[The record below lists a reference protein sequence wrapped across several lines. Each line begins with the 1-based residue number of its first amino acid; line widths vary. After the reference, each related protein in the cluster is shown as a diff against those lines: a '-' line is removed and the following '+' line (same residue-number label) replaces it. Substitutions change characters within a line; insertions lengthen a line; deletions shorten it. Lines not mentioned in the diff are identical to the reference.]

1 MEKEEK
7 LSFSDKLGKWI
18 LKNRVVLISILAVI
32 FVAGVVGAIAF
43 SVAAKNTE
51 KKFAN
56 LYDLTTEYNAVVE
69 DLDFSD
75 EEKFAESQVILADVL
90 SIADA
95 NAKNSVGIRAYM
107 LAAEI
112 QFANKDYA
120 NAAASWENAANANLK
135 VYTAPLSFYNAAVCY
150 EELGN
155 YDAAIASL
163 KKAIESDD
171 FALKAKAIF
180 NLGRLEETIGNYAAA
195 ADAYNDIVENYS
207 SLEVFNF
214 AKSRLIYLKEQGLLN

>member
-18 LKNRVVLISILAVI
+18 LKNRVVLISILVTI
-32 FVAGVVGAIAF
+32 FVAAVVCVIAF
-43 SVAAKNTE
+43 SAVSKNTE
-51 KKFAN
+51 KKFAD
-56 LYDLTTEYNAVVE
+56 LYALTTEYNAVVVT
-69 DLDFSD
+69 DLSE
-75 EEKFAESQVILADVL
+75 EEKFAESQAILTDVL
-90 SIADA
+90 AIADA
-95 NAKNSVGIRAYM
+95 NAKNGVGIRAYM
-107 LAAEI
+107 FAAEI
-112 QFANKDYA
+112 QFANNDFA
-120 NAAASWENAANANLK
+120 NAADAWEKAAKANLK

-150 EELGN
+150 EELGK

-180 NLGRLEETIGNYAAA
+180 NIGRLEETIENYAAA
-195 ADAYNDIVENYS
+195 ADAYNDIIQNYS
-207 SLEVFNF
+207 SLEVYNF

>member
-18 LKNRVVLISILAVI
+18 LKNRVALISILVTI
-32 FVAGVVGAIAF
+32 FVVAVVCVIAF
-43 SVAAKNTE
+43 SIMSKNTE

-56 LYDLTTEYNAVVE
+56 LYALTTEYNAVVVNL
-69 DLDFSD
+69 DLSD
-75 EEKFAESQVILADVL
+75 EEKFAESQAILTDVL
-90 SIADA
+90 AIADA

-163 KKAIESDD
+163 KKTIESDD

-195 ADAYNDIVENYS
+195 ADAYNDIVTNYPE
-207 SLEVFNF
+207 LEKFNL

>member
-32 FVAGVVGAIAF
+32 FVASIVGAIAF
-43 SVAAKNTE
+43 SAATKNTG

-56 LYDLTTEYNAVVE
+56 LYELTTDYTAVVE
-69 DLDFSD
+69 NLDLSD
-75 EEKFAESQVILADVL
+75 EDKIAESQKILADVL
-90 SIADA
+90 KIADA
-95 NAKNSVGIRAYM
+95 NAKNGVGIRAYM

-120 NAAASWENAANANLK
+120 NAAAAWENAANANEK

-163 KKAIESDD
+163 EKAIASDD

-180 NLGRLEETIGNYAAA
+180 NIGRLEETNENYAAA
-195 ADAYNDIVENYS
+195 ADAYNEIVQNYS
-207 SLEVFNF
+207 SLEIYNF

>member
-18 LKNRVVLISILAVI
+18 LKNRVVLISILATI
-32 FVAGVVGAIAF
+32 FVAAVVGTIAF
-43 SVAAKNTE
+43 SLVSKNTE
-51 KKFAN
+51 KKFAD
-56 LYDLTTEYNAVVE
+56 LYALTSEYNANAV
-69 DLDFSD
+69 DLELSD
-75 EEKFAESQVILADVL
+75 EEKFAESQAILADVL

-120 NAAASWENAANANLK
+120 NAAAAWENAANVNLK
-135 VYTAPLSFYNAAVCY
+135 VYTAPLCFYNAAVCY

-180 NLGRLEETIGNYAAA
+180 NIGRLEETIGNYADA
-195 ADAYNDIVENYS
+195 ADAYNDIVTNYPE
-207 SLEVFNF
+207 LEKFNL